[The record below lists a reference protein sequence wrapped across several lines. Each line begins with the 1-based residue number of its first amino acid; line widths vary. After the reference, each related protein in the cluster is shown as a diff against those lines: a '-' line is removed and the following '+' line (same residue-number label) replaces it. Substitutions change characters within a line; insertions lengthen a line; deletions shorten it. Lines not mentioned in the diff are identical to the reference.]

1 MKDLPTLLDEYLATR
16 RALGAAL
23 ADAERMLRSF
33 LAFLRQQTAV
43 CITTQLALQWA
54 TEPSRAQ
61 PAWHARRLGTVRAF
75 ARYAS
80 AEDPRHEVP
89 PEGLLTARQRRA
101 TPYIY
106 SAKEIADLIA
116 AAQRLR
122 GSTGLRACTYSTLLA
137 LLAVTGMRSSEPLR
151 LDRDDV
157 DLVGGVLTVRH
168 AKFGKSRCLP
178 VHEST
183 RQALADYALQR
194 DRLCPHP
201 LDPAFFLSERGT
213 RIVQNTLQQTFVQLS
228 RQVGLRKR
236 SDSRGPRLHD
246 LRHRFAIETLLRWH
260 REGLDVEQRTPR
272 LATYLGHVHVSD
284 TYWYLTATP
293 ELLQAAARRLDRT
306 ARRPA

>member
-23 ADAERMLRSF
+23 ADAEHMLRSF

-43 CITTQLALQWA
+43 CITTQLALQRA

-61 PAWHARRLGTVRAF
+61 PAWHARRLGVVRAF

-80 AEDPRHEVP
+80 AADPRHEVP

-101 TPYIY
+101 TPHIY
-106 SAKEIADLIA
+106 SAKEIADLIG

-157 DLVGGVLTVRH
+157 DLVVGVLTVRH

-228 RQVGLRKR
+228 RQVGLRER
-236 SDSRGPRLHD
+236 SDSRSPACMTCVTDSPSAPCCG
-246 LRHRFAIETLLRWH
+246 
-260 REGLDVEQRTPR
+260 G
-272 LATYLGHVHVSD
+272 
-284 TYWYLTATP
+284 
-293 ELLQAAARRLDRT
+293 T
-306 ARRPA
+306 ARAWTSSSGHPVCQPTSGMCMSVTPTGT